1 MIVLVS
7 NDRPLEQ
14 RLEGYGQPLTRWWS
28 GDWLGRSPG
37 EMVAELTQA
46 HPDVIVLG
54 PDLATDVAL
63 DWIAAFERD
72 RPDIAVI
79 LVADLDG
86 RGVVEALRAGVRDV
100 VAPAATDS
108 ELRMALDRAF
118 ETVTRRKEA
127 TIVTHDE
134 RRNRGRVIVVLSPKG
149 GAGKTT
155 VATNVAVGLATSVEQ
170 RVAIVDLDV
179 QFGDV
184 GHSLGVIPEHTL
196 GDVAN
201 TQRIDTTFLK
211 VLLCHHQS
219 GLYALCAPENLIQ
232 AEEIVGAHVK
242 ATLDLMADLFPY
254 IVIDTAA
261 GIGEHALTALE
272 FATDLVIV
280 CTTESACLRALRREV
295 DALEMI
301 GLTSQPRHLVVNK
314 VDGRGIGVSE
324 IEAAL
329 GMPAAVQ
336 VPYSRNVA
344 TSLDQGI
351 PLLEESPRDGAAKAL
366 RELVRQLSPK
376 ESPAEGRSGSFWRKE
391 R

>member
-1 MIVLVS
+1 MIVLVT
-7 NDRPLEQ
+7 NDLKLEE
-14 RLEGYGQPLTRWWS
+14 RLAGYGQPLTRWWS
-28 GDWLGRSPG
+28 SDWLGRHPG

-46 HPDVIVLG
+46 HPDVVVLG
-54 PDLATDVAL
+54 PDLSADVAL

-79 LVADLDG
+79 LVAELDG

-100 VAPAATDS
+100 VSPNAPDS

-127 TIVTHDE
+127 TIVSHED
-134 RRNRGRVIVVLSPKG
+134 RRPRSRTIVVLSPKG

-155 VATNVAVGLATSVEQ
+155 VATNLAVGLATSIEQ

-184 GHSLGVIPEHTL
+184 GHALGITPEHTL

-201 TQRIDTTFLK
+201 ASRMDSTFLK
-211 VLLCHHQS
+211 VLLDHHSS
-219 GLYALCAPENLIQ
+219 GLYALCGPESLIQ
-232 AEEIVGAHVK
+232 AEEIVGHHVK
-242 ATLDLMADLFPY
+242 AMLDLMADMFGY
-254 IVIDTAA
+254 IVVDTAA
-261 GIGEHALTALE
+261 GIGEHSLTALE
-272 FATDLVIV
+272 FATDLVLV
-280 CTTESACLRALRREV
+280 CTTESSCLRALRREM
-295 DALEMI
+295 DALEMV
-301 GLTSQPRHLVVNK
+301 GLTTQHRHLVINK
-314 VDGRGIGVSE
+314 IDGRGIEVNE

-329 GMPAAVQ
+329 GMQAAVQ
-336 VPYSRNVA
+336 IPYSRNVP

-351 PLLEESPRDGAAKAL
+351 PVIEESPRDGATKAL
-366 RELVRQLSPK
+366 KELVRKLGPQ
-376 ESPAEGRSGSFWRKE
+376 ESRAERGGFFRRE